1 MISLK
6 MGCEKF
12 VGSGKWVGPVVLMSD
27 WAGYSR
33 CLGAAQIGV
42 IFGLIWCQKIASHYC
57 LILSMQE
64 IRWCSIVDKT
74 DLGGV
79 RLNEVVHGGFDLST
93 Q

>member
-42 IFGLIWCQKIASHYC
+42 IFGLIWCQKNRVS
-57 LILSMQE
+57 LL
-64 IRWCSIVDKT
+64 
-74 DLGGV
+74 
-79 RLNEVVHGGFDLST
+79 LNFVHARNPVGFYRG
-93 Q
+93 